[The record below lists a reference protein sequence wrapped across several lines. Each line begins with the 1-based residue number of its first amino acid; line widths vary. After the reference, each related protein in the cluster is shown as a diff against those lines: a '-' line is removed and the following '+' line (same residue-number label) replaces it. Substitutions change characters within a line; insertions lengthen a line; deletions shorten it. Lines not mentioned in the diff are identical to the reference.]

1 MKKNKVKKEFKLS
14 IPDRLKLLDARIVS
28 NGIVNYETFRE
39 YLIDKDY
46 LIDGYDLRTFQRD
59 IKFIKE
65 KLKDKFS
72 ELHEEYRGK
81 LLINNRVLINNRAV
95 NNYHYQSINLN
106 GMGICAFSEISEDD
120 FDDFIKILRYNP
132 DFFKSES
139 KLIYKKIEATIL
151 ENMEYEQNKIA
162 WNPRTL
168 LEIGL
173 KEGQQN
179 FSKMLNCIL
188 EQKPVK
194 VKHYKMADGK
204 VKNRQFLPLLL
215 KELNSGWNIGWY
227 LLVADFKEEVKEI
240 NVDLKTLSL
249 YSLDTLSEITPI
261 NKKIKINIP
270 ENFDPNDYFK
280 HAIFGLNR
288 NNRNNPDYAPEK
300 VVLKVLPKQDW
311 VYIYLEKYHLHH
323 SQVINYKKNTVEL
336 FVELDKD
343 LEIFLKKYCDVFVV
357 EEPIS
362 LRNKLKE
369 TFNNVLAN
377 YNN

>member
-1 MKKNKVKKEFKLS
+1 MKKEKKKKE
-14 IPDRLKLLDARIVS
+14 IRLGKSQRVKLLDARIVS
-28 NGIVNYETFRE
+28 NGIVNYDTFKE
-39 YLIDKDY
+39 YLLDKDY
-46 LIDGYDLRTFQRD
+46 LIGNYVKRTFERD
-59 IKFIKE
+59 IEFLRE
-65 KLKDKFS
+65 KLRNKYP
-72 ELHEEYRGK
+72 ELHEENNGK
-81 LLINNRVLINNRAV
+81 LLLFNKDDD
-95 NNYHYQSINLN
+95 NYYYLTINLN
-106 GMGICAFSEISEDD
+106 GMGICAFSEITEDD

-139 KLIYKKIEATIL
+139 KLIYRKIEATIL
-151 ENMEYEQNKIA
+151 ENHEYDQSKIA

-179 FSKMLNCIL
+179 FSKMLDCIL
-188 EQKPVK
+188 ELKPVK

-204 VKNRQFLPLLL
+204 VNDRQFLPLLL

-227 LLVADFKEEVKEI
+227 LLVTHFKEGDKEI
-240 NVDLKTLSL
+240 NVDLKSLSL

-261 NKKIKINIP
+261 NQKIKINIP

-280 HAIFGLNR
+280 NAIVGLTR
-288 NNRNNPDYAPEK
+288 QNRNNPEYAPEK
-300 VVLKVLPKQDW
+300 VILKVLPKQDW

>member
-1 MKKNKVKKEFKLS
+1 MKKEKEKKEV
-14 IPDRLKLLDARIVS
+14 RLGKSKRVKLLDERIVS
-28 NGIVNYETFRE
+28 NGLVNYDTFKE
-39 YLIDKDY
+39 YLLDKDY
-46 LIDGYDLRTFQRD
+46 LIGNYVKRTFERD
-59 IKFIKE
+59 VEFLRE
-65 KLKDKFS
+65 KLRNKYP
-72 ELHEEYRGK
+72 ELHEENNGK
-81 LLINNRVLINNRAV
+81 LLLFNKDDD
-95 NNYHYQSINLN
+95 NYYYLTINLN

-120 FDDFIKILRYNP
+120 FDDYIKIVRYNP

-139 KLIYKKIEATIL
+139 KLIYKKIEATLL
-151 ENMEYEQNKIA
+151 ENIDYEQNKIA

-179 FSKMLNCIL
+179 FSKMLNYIL

-194 VKHYKMADGK
+194 VRHYKMSNGELNEK
-204 VKNRQFLPLLL
+204 QFLPLLL

-227 LLVADFKEEVKEI
+227 LLVADYATGDKEI
-240 NVDLKTLSL
+240 NVDLKTLRL
-249 YSLDTLSEITPI
+249 YNLDALSEITTI

-280 HAIFGLNR
+280 HAIVGLNR
-288 NNRNNPDYAPEK
+288 QNRYNPEYAPEK
-300 VVLKVLPKQDW
+300 VILKVLPKQDW

-336 FVELDKD
+336 FIELDKD

-357 EEPIS
+357 KEPIS

-369 TFNNVLAN
+369 TFNNILAN

>member
-1 MKKNKVKKEFKLS
+1 MKKEKVKKEFKL
-14 IPDRLKLLDARIVS
+14 IKQDDRLKLLDVRIVS

-59 IKFIKE
+59 IKIIKE
-65 KLKDKFS
+65 KLKDKFP

-81 LLINNRVLINNRAV
+81 LLINNRAE
-95 NNYHYQSINLN
+95 NNYHYQSIKVN
-106 GMGICAFSEISEDD
+106 GMGICAYSEITEDD
-120 FDDFIKILRYNP
+120 FEDFIKILRYNP

-139 KLIYKKIEATIL
+139 KLIYKKIEATLL

-179 FSKMLNCIL
+179 FSKMLNYIL

-227 LLVADFKEEVKEI
+227 LLVTDFKEGDKEI
-240 NVDLKTLSL
+240 NVDLKSLSL

-261 NKKIKINIP
+261 NQKIKINIP

-280 HAIFGLNR
+280 NAIVGLTR
-288 NNRNNPDYAPEK
+288 QNRNNPDYAPEK

-336 FVELDKD
+336 FVELDAD
-343 LEIFLKKYCDVFVV
+343 LELFLKKYCEVFVV

>member
-1 MKKNKVKKEFKLS
+1 MKKNKVKKEARLS
-14 IPDRLKLLDARIVS
+14 KSQRVKLLDARIVS
-28 NGIVNYETFRE
+28 NGIVNYDTFKE
-39 YLIDKDY
+39 YLLDKDY
-46 LIDGYDLRTFQRD
+46 LIGNYVKRTFERD
-59 IKFIKE
+59 IEFLRE
-65 KLKDKFS
+65 KLKNKYP
-72 ELHEEYRGK
+72 ELHEENNGK
-81 LLINNRVLINNRAV
+81 LLLFNKDDE
-95 NNYHYQSINLN
+95 NYYYLDINLN

-151 ENMEYEQNKIA
+151 ENHEYDQSKIA

-179 FSKMLNCIL
+179 FSKMLDYIL
-188 EQKPVK
+188 DQKPVK
-194 VKHYKMADGK
+194 AKHYKMVDGK
-204 VKNRQFLPLLL
+204 LYDRQFLPLLL
-215 KELNSGWNIGWY
+215 KELNSGWNVGWY
-227 LLVADFKEEVKEI
+227 LLVADFKEGDKEI
-240 NVDLKTLSL
+240 NVDLKTLRL
-249 YSLDTLSEITPI
+249 YNLDSLSEISTI

-280 HAIFGLNR
+280 HAIIGLTRQNIY
-288 NNRNNPDYAPEK
+288 NNEYVPEK
-300 VVLKVLPKQDW
+300 VLLKVLPKQDW

-336 FVELDKD
+336 FVELDLD
-343 LEIFLKKYCDVFVV
+343 LELFLKKYCDVFVV

-369 TFNNVLAN
+369 TFIKVIAN